1 MKLGLMD
8 ETNGYSNFDGFYL
21 GIPRLRWIVAR
32 DHLFEVYGSL
42 RPAHKTRTKWVRLRF
57 ERWNGKKWVW
67 VKTVKAYSY
76 SKGSPSNHYGIWTRL
91 DRAGQYRVRARHPGD
106 CPHCNGPNTYTAWR
120 RFYVR

>member
-1 MKLGLMD
+1 MAPPAKK
-8 ETNGYSNFDGFYL
+8 SKFYL

-32 DHLFEVYGSL
+32 GHLFEVYGSL

-76 SKGSPSNHYGIWTRL
+76 SKGSPSLHYGKWTRL
-91 DRAGQYRVRARHPGD
+91 DRAGKYRVRARHPD
-106 CPHCNGPNTYTAWR
+106 RLPLL
-120 RFYVR
+120 